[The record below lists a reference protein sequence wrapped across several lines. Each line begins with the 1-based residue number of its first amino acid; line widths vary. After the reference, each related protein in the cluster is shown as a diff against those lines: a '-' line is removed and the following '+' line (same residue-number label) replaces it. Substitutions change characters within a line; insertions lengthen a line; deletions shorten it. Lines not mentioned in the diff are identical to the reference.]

1 MKIKPVKIILRGMPQ
16 VDRAIEILRM
26 LPLEPVMQ
34 VEIKVLKDSKSLAQ
48 LRTVFMWLKEIQTC
62 FQESQGV
69 FYTTEALQEWA
80 KGLFGV
86 TQILDMPDGT
96 QRVILKSFADYEM
109 PEMSK
114 LMEDMLHYCGSELR
128 IYLTIP
134 GEDF

>member
-1 MKIKPVKIILRGMPQ
+1 
-16 VDRAIEILRM
+16 M

-69 FYTTEALQEWA
+69 FYTTEALQEWT

-96 QRVILKSFADYEM
+96 QRVILKSFANYEM
-109 PEMSK
+109 EEMATM
-114 LMEDMLHYCGSELR
+114 MEKMLHYCGSELH

-134 GEDF
+134 GDDF

>member
-1 MKIKPVKIILRGMPQ
+1 MPQ

-69 FYTTEALQEWA
+69 FYTTEELQEWT

-86 TQILDMPDGT
+86 TEVLNLPDGKKKI
-96 QRVILKSFADYEM
+96 ILKSFSKYTMEEM
-109 PEMSK
+109 QLFMNGV
-114 LMEDMLHYCGSELR
+114 DHYCGSELH

-134 GEDF
+134 GNDF